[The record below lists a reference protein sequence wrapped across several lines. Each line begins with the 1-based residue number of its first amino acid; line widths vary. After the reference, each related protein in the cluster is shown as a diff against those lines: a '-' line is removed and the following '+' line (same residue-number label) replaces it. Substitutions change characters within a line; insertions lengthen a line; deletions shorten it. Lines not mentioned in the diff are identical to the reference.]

1 MFGENPRFDPLIEV
15 PGVLLAD
22 LNDPRLPAGAER
34 LTTGRANALCGGT
47 AALPPRD
54 PSMLARDGATPGE
67 CTALIRLKVPGETR
81 RLLRATEREFTSV
94 SRETAV
100 NPPGLCKF
108 A

>member
-1 MFGENPRFDPLIEV
+1 M
-15 PGVLLAD
+15 LAE
-22 LNDPRLPAGAER
+22 LKEPRLAGEAER
-34 LTTGRANALCGGT
+34 LTTGRANACCGGT

-54 PSMLARDGATPGE
+54 PSMVARDGAIPGE
-67 CTALIRLKVPGETR
+67 WTALIRLKALGETR
-81 RLLRATEREFTSV
+81 RLLRETEREFTRV